1 MQTLK
6 VVVGLAL
13 LISGWPILSTAEE
26 VHLVEVQEWKA
37 VFARIE
43 TRDRISARSQLG
55 GIVKSI
61 EVSEG
66 DTVFENEV
74 IGLVH
79 DEKLQ
84 LQMAAIDAT
93 MVSLESQLQNA
104 ETELTRGET
113 LLARGSTTA
122 QRVDG
127 LQTEV
132 EVLRGRISTVSAERD
147 VLVQRMDEGTVLA
160 PVSGR
165 VLQVPIT
172 RGSVVLPGESIAVI
186 GGGGFY
192 LRLAVPERH
201 AANLVQGDQFHIE
214 GTDPAYTGTLAKIYP
229 LIENGRVIAD
239 VEVDNLATEFVDAR
253 VLVRLPIGI
262 RSALVVPQD
271 AVQSRMGLDFVT
283 IKGQD
288 GSVIERAV
296 VLGMSH
302 DIEDGVVVEILSGLR
317 SGETLVMNND

>member
-1 MQTLK
+1 MKT
-6 VVVGLAL
+6 LAL
-13 LISGWPILSTAEE
+13 VAGFILFISGWPMVSTAEE
-26 VHLVEVQEWKA
+26 SRLVEVQEWKA

-43 TRDRISARSQLG
+43 TRDRIAARSQLG
-55 GIVKSI
+55 GILRNI

-66 DTVFENEV
+66 DTVSENEI

-84 LQMAAIDAT
+84 LQMVAIEAT
-93 MVSLESQLQNA
+93 MVSLESQLKNA

-113 LLARGSTTA
+113 LLARGSTTT

-127 LQTEV
+127 LRTEV

-147 VLVQRMDEGTVLA
+147 VVVQRMQEGTVLA

-165 VLQVPIT
+165 VLQVPVT
-172 RGSVVLPGESIAVI
+172 RGSVVLPGEPVAVI

-201 AANLVQGDQFHIE
+201 AANLVQGDQIRIE
-214 GTDPAYTGTLAKIYP
+214 GTDPAYMGTLAKVYP

-239 VEVDNLATEFVDAR
+239 VEVDDLATDFVDAR
-253 VLVRLPIGI
+253 VLVRLPIGT

-271 AVQSRMGLDFVT
+271 AVRSRMGLDFVT
-283 IKGQD
+283 VKGQD
-288 GSVIERAV
+288 GLGFERAV

-302 DIEDGVVVEILSGLR
+302 DIEGKSVIEILSGLQP
-317 SGETLVMNND
+317 GETLVMNHD